1 MLEEWINQIPVGQVI
16 LAATFLLGVW
26 VLFKKIHKEL
36 TETTTGW
43 FKRATMDALNND
55 EVRKKISEV
64 VPQSDDVRHMSSQ
77 LEQLA
82 GRFQEMMASVEEL
95 RNDVGALAMETRK
108 NFLVQC
114 LSDLEQGEELEQVE
128 LERFHESYTAYIR
141 AGGNSYIKGRV
152 EKLKEE
158 GKL

>member
-1 MLEEWINQIPVGQVI
+1 MFEEWINHIPVGQII
-16 LAATFLLGVW
+16 LAASFLLGVW

-36 TETTTGW
+36 NETTTGW
-43 FKRATMDALNND
+43 FKRATLDVLDNED
-55 EVRKKISEV
+55 IRKKIAEV
-64 VPQSDDVRHMSSQ
+64 APQSDAVQRMSEQ
-77 LEQLA
+77 IDQLA

-95 RNDVGALAMETRK
+95 RSDVGALAMETRK

-114 LSDLEQGEELEQVE
+114 LSDIEQGEKLEQVE
-128 LERFHESYTAYIR
+128 LERFHESYSAYIK

-152 EKLKEE
+152 ERLKEE